1 MPRPVPRFT
10 VTVSMQSSS
19 LARRAHRRAIGP
31 AGPGGPSG
39 WALKPESG
47 TMNLNLSPSSAAAA
61 GAEAPESEGRRSD
74 RDWQL
79 ERSASGSSTVACRRA
94 SELRL
99 KLPSLGDSAGES
111 PVASHSESRS
121 EMPP

>member
-1 MPRPVPRFT
+1 
-10 VTVSMQSSS
+10 
-19 LARRAHRRAIGP
+19 
-31 AGPGGPSG
+31 
-39 WALKPESG
+39 
-47 TMNLNLSPSSAAAA
+47 MNLNLSPSSAARAAA
-61 GAEAPESEGRRSD
+61 GAEAPESERRSD

-99 KLPSLGDSAGES
+99 TSKLPSLGDSAGES

>member
-1 MPRPVPRFT
+1 
-10 VTVSMQSSS
+10 
-19 LARRAHRRAIGP
+19 
-31 AGPGGPSG
+31 
-39 WALKPESG
+39 
-47 TMNLNLSPSSAAAA
+47 MNLNLSPSSAAAA

-111 PVASHSESRS
+111 PVTAS

>member
-1 MPRPVPRFT
+1 
-10 VTVSMQSSS
+10 
-19 LARRAHRRAIGP
+19 
-31 AGPGGPSG
+31 
-39 WALKPESG
+39 
-47 TMNLNLSPSSAAAA
+47 MNLNLSPSSAAAA
-61 GAEAPESEGRRSD
+61 GAEAPGPESEGRRSD

-99 KLPSLGDSAGES
+99 TSKLPSLGDSAGES

>member
-1 MPRPVPRFT
+1 
-10 VTVSMQSSS
+10 
-19 LARRAHRRAIGP
+19 
-31 AGPGGPSG
+31 
-39 WALKPESG
+39 
-47 TMNLNLSPSSAAAA
+47 MNLNLSPSSAARAAA
-61 GAEAPESEGRRSD
+61 GAEAPESERRSD